1 MRFTIA
7 KRLYLLVAVFLVGIA
22 AMVVT
27 LNQNAASNLRDQKAS
42 ELKSLV
48 DVAVHVAKSK
58 YEAFKAGEMSEEQ
71 AKQAAMVA
79 IKAMRYRG
87 QEYFWINDMNSVV
100 VMHSVKPDLDGKD
113 LTDLK
118 DANGVQIFPA
128 FVQTVKADGGGFV
141 GYLWPKPGQ
150 DDPVDKLSYVK
161 GFAPWGWVV
170 GTGVYMDELQ
180 GILWHNTRTALLLGA
195 IVTLLGLA
203 MAWYTL
209 RSILLPMG
217 SLKRA
222 MLRLANNEP
231 INAVPAEDRK
241 DELGE
246 MAQAVK
252 TFRDMNAERMVLAEQ
267 QHKDQAGQAQR
278 QAEIDEL
285 IEAFRTESS
294 RELHVV
300 TQQMDRLRTT
310 AGSLTELSRSTAERS
325 GQALDAASLASSN
338 VQTVAAASEEFVA
351 SIGEIGRQVEQAT
364 SAVNNAMVTTGA
376 ANERVG
382 SLDAAA
388 QQIGDVV
395 SLIRDI
401 AEQTNLL
408 ALNATIEAARA
419 GEMGKG
425 FAVVAA
431 EVKELATQTSKA
443 TEQISH
449 QISTIQTETQ
459 EAVHSIEEIGTT
471 IEQVNTYTAS
481 ISEAV
486 EQQNLATNEIAS
498 SIQEASRGTTTVSQ
512 DIEVVSSA
520 AEQTRQAVDEVNSV
534 SADVNA
540 CAEGLS
546 GTVDRFLARVAKRA

>member
-1 MRFTIA
+1 MRLTIA
-7 KRLYLLVAVFLVGIA
+7 KRLYLLVAVFLIGISV
-22 AMVVT
+22 MVFT
-27 LNQNAASNLRDQKAS
+27 LNQNAASNLSDQKAA

-48 DVAVHVAKSK
+48 DVAVHVAQSK
-58 YEAFKAGEMSEEQ
+58 YDAFKAGEMSEQE
-71 AKQAAMVA
+71 AMDATKAAV
-79 IKAMRYRG
+79 KAMRYRG
-87 QEYFWINDMNSVV
+87 QEYFWINDMNNVV
-100 VMHSVKPDLDGKD
+100 VMHSVKPSLDGKD

-118 DANGVQIFPA
+118 DANGVRIFPA
-128 FVQTVKADGGGFV
+128 FVKTVKADGAGFV
-141 GYLWPKPGQ
+141 GYLWPKPGMEE
-150 DDPVDKLSYVK
+150 PVDKLSYVK
-161 GFAPWGWVV
+161 GFAPWGWVI
-170 GTGVYMDELQ
+170 GTGVYTDDLEA
-180 GILWHNTRTALLLGA
+180 ILWNNTQTALIVGA
-195 IVTLLGLA
+195 IIMLIGLG

-209 RSILLPMG
+209 RSILKPMG

-231 INAVPAEDRK
+231 IKEVPAEDRQ

-252 TFRDMNAERMVLAEQ
+252 TFRDMNDERKKLAEQ
-267 QHKDQAGQAQR
+267 QHVDQAGQAKR
-278 QAEIDEL
+278 QAQIDSL
-285 IEAFRTESS
+285 IEGFRTESR
-294 RELHVV
+294 RELQTV
-300 TQQMDRLRTT
+300 TQQMDRLRQT
-310 AGSLTELSRSTAERS
+310 ASSLTQLSQSTAERS
-325 GQALDAASLASSN
+325 DQALGAASLASSN

-364 SAVNNAMVTTGA
+364 SAVNDAMVTTGA

-395 SLIRDI
+395 NLIRDI

-443 TEQISH
+443 TEQISQ
-449 QISTIQTETQ
+449 QISTIQSETH
-459 EAVHSIEEIGTT
+459 EAVQSIEIIGTT
-471 IEQVNTYTAS
+471 IEKVNVFTAS

-486 EQQNLATNEIAS
+486 EQQNLATNEIAA
-498 SIQEASRGTTTVSQ
+498 SIQEASLGTSAVSQ
-512 DIEVVSSA
+512 DIEVVSGA
-520 AEQTRQAVDEVNSV
+520 ATQTRGAVEEVNSV
-534 SADVNA
+534 SADVNE
-540 CAEGLS
+540 CAEGLTR
-546 GTVDRFLARVAKRA
+546 TVDRFLDQVASA